1 MDPIESRRT
10 KRKDITLTGNFRI
23 KDALKYKLHIYKEP
37 LDMLLSDVG
46 AMGCGFVTPYYLP
59 KGLILL
65 MRIRD
70 FPVISGKGPIQTR
83 DIELT
88 SRVMSCKTTPTRV
101 NRIGAEF
108 VEIKEDHRDLIRRYI
123 AEG

>member
-10 KRKDITLTGNFRI
+10 KRKDITLTGNFKI
-23 KDALKYKLHIYKEP
+23 EDALKYKLHIYKEP

-46 AMGCGFVTPYYLP
+46 VMGCGFVTAYYLP
-59 KGLILL
+59 KGLIVAI
-65 MRIRD
+65 RIRD
-70 FPVISGKGPIQTR
+70 FPVISGKEPIQTR
-83 DIELT
+83 DIEFT
-88 SRVMSCKTTPTRV
+88 ARVMSCKTTPTRV

-108 VEIKEDHRDLIRRYI
+108 VEIKEQNRGIIKRYI

>member
-10 KRKDITLTGNFRI
+10 KRKDITLTGSFKI

-46 AMGCGFVTPYYLP
+46 VMGCGFVTAYYLP
-59 KGLILL
+59 KGLIVII
-65 MRIRD
+65 RIRD

-88 SRVMSCKTTPTRV
+88 ARVMSCKTTPTRV

-108 VEIKEDHRDLIRRYI
+108 VEIKEENRGIIKRYI
-123 AEG
+123 TEG

>member
-10 KRKDITLTGNFRI
+10 KRKDITLTGNFKI

-46 AMGCGFVTPYYLP
+46 VMGCGFVTAYYLP
-59 KGLILL
+59 KGLIVSIK
-65 MRIRD
+65 IRD
-70 FPVISGKGPIQTR
+70 FPVISGKDPIQTR
-83 DIELT
+83 DIEFT
-88 SRVMSCKTTPTRV
+88 AKVMSCKTTPTRV
-101 NRIGAEF
+101 NRVGAEF
-108 VEIKEDHRDLIRRYI
+108 VEIRNESRDIIKRYI